1 MPDPPPTDEKES
13 LKALQ
18 RYEILD
24 TAPERE
30 FDGITLLASHICG
43 TRRGLTSRPAEFLR
57 GHVQSDKSIPSS
69 NRNPPPSNI
78 ARALNLRAASLP
90 STVTGH
96 FKTSQPG
103 SNQPATLRCCIHI
116 RILDA
121 SKGAFPFFHN
131 FSSQP
136 PRPTMMKLFG
146 P

>member
-57 GHVQSDKSIPSS
+57 GQASGRRWQS
-69 NRNPPPSNI
+69 
-78 ARALNLRAASLP
+78 RACA
-90 STVTGH
+90 
-96 FKTSQPG
+96 
-103 SNQPATLRCCIHI
+103 
-116 RILDA
+116 
-121 SKGAFPFFHN
+121 
-131 FSSQP
+131 
-136 PRPTMMKLFG
+136 
-146 P
+146 

>member
-103 SNQPATLRCCIHI
+103 SNQ
-116 RILDA
+116 
-121 SKGAFPFFHN
+121 N
-131 FSSQP
+131 QP
-136 PRPTMMKLFG
+136 R
-146 P
+146 